1 MSTKKLRLKM
11 ELLFIEGLA
20 DLVSSCLQGEGISL
34 EEASKL
40 PERVKLYPQEK
51 WQWGWNNS
59 SEVWN
64 GRVAMIVFLF
74 FLMELIIGKGPL
86 HQIGLL

>member
-1 MSTKKLRLKM
+1 MFFTCKKAVIFALVD
-11 ELLFIEGLA
+11 
-20 DLVSSCLQGEGISL
+20 DLVIDFLEGPIINI

-40 PERVKLYPQEK
+40 PEKVKLYPQEK

-64 GRVAMIVFLF
+64 GRVAMIVFLVLF
-74 FLMELIIGKGPL
+74 IELISGSGPL
-86 HQIGLL
+86 HRLGIL

>member
-1 MSTKKLRLKM
+1 
-11 ELLFIEGLA
+11 LA
-20 DLVSSCLQGEGISL
+20 DLVTSCLNGEGISL

-64 GRVAMIVFLF
+64 GRVAMIVFLVLF
-74 FLMELIIGKGPL
+74 IELISGSGTL
-86 HQIGLL
+86 HKLGIL